1 MTPIKKTIT
10 GAFLTASLLLLTA
23 MPAPAHTLHKQGE
36 AAVIAA
42 SLLTVTPS
50 RDWNQLGARIGKNTE
65 TWTLDGEQLNDV
77 TFFSG
82 IEPGKPLVREKSK
95 KREPLP
101 KFTRATL
108 LPEIPELLERTSRAY
123 KGSASFQ
130 ISSVEPV
137 RFLDQEGVQFTYE
150 FTDEDQLTRRG
161 EARAAIAGG
170 KLYMITFEAPRLSY
184 FGKVVADFRALADSA
199 RLRPAA
205 RGK

>member
-1 MTPIKKTIT
+1 MTSLKMNIT
-10 GAFLTASLLLLTA
+10 GAFLAASLLQA
-23 MPAPAHTLHKQGE
+23 AIPASAHTLHKQGE

-42 SLLTVTPS
+42 TLLTVTPS
-50 RDWNQLGARIGKNTE
+50 RDWNQLGVRIGKNTE

-101 KFTRATL
+101 QFTRATL
-108 LPEIPELLERTSRAY
+108 LPEVPELLERTSRAY

-130 ISSVEPV
+130 INSMEPV

-150 FTDEDQLTRRG
+150 FTDEDQLTRNG
-161 EARAAIAGG
+161 EARAAIVGG
-170 KLYMITFEAPRLSY
+170 KLYMMTFEAPRLSY
-184 FGKVVADFRALADSA
+184 FGKVVGDFRALADTATLRSVA
-199 RLRPAA
+199 RPR
-205 RGK
+205 